1 MDFSEK
7 IAMLRRQKNWS
18 QEELAEKLMV
28 TRQAVSKWESAQ
40 SMPDLDK
47 IVQLS
52 ELLGVSTDYLLKSDR
67 DAPEAETPQRTQEK
81 ASARRVTREEV
92 SRFLSLQAAAVPR
105 VSLGVALCVWS
116 PIVLIGLTALGSV
129 FHVKIPDSVAGGSG
143 LCVLLGMVAAAV
155 ALFLT
160 SGTKLREFEYLERE
174 PIAPDADAR
183 ELARKQEAEQAEECA
198 RLTTIGVVLC
208 IISAVPIFA
217 VMCVGRT
224 RDGYDSLAVCALL
237 LLVGIACLL
246 LVRAG
251 SMRGAVDKLL
261 EQGDYT
267 RESKAKSHVVD
278 AISAVYWLAVTAIF
292 LFYTFGPSGNGQPQY
307 SWFIWAVGGV
317 LYGALMAG
325 LSIYRKKRRYNMP
338 PERRTLRRYFM
349 LVWKLNTRRSA
360 PCRWKYIR
368 SARRGCRFL
377 PAFLRG

>member
-92 SRFLSLQAAAVPR
+92 SRFLSLQESTAPKI
-105 VSLGVALCVWS
+105 SLGVALCVWS

-129 FHVKIPDSVAGGSG
+129 FHVKIPDSVAGGLG

-160 SGTKLREFEYLERE
+160 SGTKLKEFEYLERE

-183 ELARKQEAEQAEECA
+183 ELARKQEAVQAEVCSK
-198 RLTTIGVVLC
+198 LTTAGVVLC
-208 IISAVPIFA
+208 ILSAVPIFA

-246 LVRAG
+246 LVRI
-251 SMRGAVDKLL
+251 LL
-261 EQGDYT
+261 GNIITGQ
-267 RESKAKSHVVD
+267 
-278 AISAVYWLAVTAIF
+278 ISA
-292 LFYTFGPSGNGQPQY
+292 LFYSLSGGLAAYLLMLLLRRSLRGSLLWVQSVFCAIAHNLGQLTAAAIITKTPA
-307 SWFIWAVGGV
+307 IWYYLPV
-317 LYGALMAG
+317 LTLAAIISGALTG
-325 LSIYRKKRRYNMP
+325 LCAQLILSRLRKTRLL
-338 PERRTLRRYFM
+338 PEEE
-349 LVWKLNTRRSA
+349 KEESN
-360 PCRWKYIR
+360 
-368 SARRGCRFL
+368 G
-377 PAFLRG
+377 

>member
-92 SRFLSLQAAAVPR
+92 SRFLSLQESTAPKI
-105 VSLGVALCVWS
+105 SLGVALCVWS

-129 FHVKIPDSVAGGSG
+129 FHVKISDSVAGGSG
-143 LCVLLGMVAAAV
+143 LCVLLGMVAVAV

-160 SGTKLREFEYLERE
+160 SGTKLKEFEYLERE

-183 ELARKQEAEQAEECA
+183 ELARKQEAAQAEVCSK
-198 RLTTIGVVLC
+198 LTTAGVVLC
-208 IISAVPIFA
+208 ILSAVPIFA

-267 RESKAKSHVVD
+267 RESKAKSRVVG

-292 LFYTFGPSGNGQPQY
+292 LFYTFGPNGNGQPQY

-317 LYGALMAG
+317 LYGALMTG
-325 LSIYRKKRRYNMP
+325 LSIYRKKQ
-338 PERRTLRRYFM
+338 
-349 LVWKLNTRRSA
+349 K
-360 PCRWKYIR
+360 
-368 SARRGCRFL
+368 
-377 PAFLRG
+377 

>member
-47 IVQLS
+47 LVQLS
-52 ELLGVSTDYLLKSDR
+52 ELLGVSTDYLLKNGMDTPEQDDPKQVIR
-67 DAPEAETPQRTQEK
+67 ENAPAK
-81 ASARRVTREEV
+81 RVTREEA

-160 SGTKLREFEYLERE
+160 SGTKLREFKYLERE
-174 PIAPDADAR
+174 LIAPDADAR
-183 ELARKQEAEQAEECA
+183 ELARKQEAAQAEVCSK
-198 RLTTIGVVLC
+198 LTTAGVVLC

-292 LFYTFGPSGNGQPQY
+292 LFYTFGPNGNGQPQY

-325 LSIYRKKRRYNMP
+325 LSIYRKKQ
-338 PERRTLRRYFM
+338 
-349 LVWKLNTRRSA
+349 K
-360 PCRWKYIR
+360 
-368 SARRGCRFL
+368 
-377 PAFLRG
+377 